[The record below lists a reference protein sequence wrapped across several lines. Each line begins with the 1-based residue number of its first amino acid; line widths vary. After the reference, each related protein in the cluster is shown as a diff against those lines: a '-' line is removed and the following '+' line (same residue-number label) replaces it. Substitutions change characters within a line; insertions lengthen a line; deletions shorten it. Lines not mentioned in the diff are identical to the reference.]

1 MSLRKIL
8 RGLTPPAL
16 TEFYRRARG
25 DFNSPWEGAYK
36 HYRDVPVSGGGY
48 ESEAVVAAMA
58 EHTRKLRE
66 TLAAGSEP
74 CEEDGDNIL
83 LPLLAAGSAEGRP
96 VRILDFGG
104 GMGEGYLRLKAAM
117 AGPVEYHIVELERNC
132 AEGRRLFEGAGDIF
146 FHNALPP
153 GLEKVDIVHINS
165 ALQYI
170 EDYAGLL
177 GRLADYRPLYILLV
191 RLSAVE
197 VPTFAAMQKNLEG
210 TRLPYW
216 FFELGE
222 IIRFLGGKGYRL
234 VYKKAAAKKYPQDG
248 LPPWQRLP
256 CGRMSN
262 LLFSRAGAGTGS
274 GN

>member
-25 DFNSPWEGAYK
+25 DFNSPWEGVYK
-36 HYRDVPVSGGGY
+36 NYRDVPASGGGY
-48 ESEAVVAAMA
+48 ESETVVSAMA
-58 EHTRKLRE
+58 EHTRKLKE
-66 TLAAGSEP
+66 TLAAGLEP
-74 CEEDGDNIL
+74 VEEFDGDNLL
-83 LPLLAAGSAEGRP
+83 LPLLAAGAAAERP

-132 AEGRRLFEGAGDIF
+132 AGGRRLFEGAGDIF
-146 FHNALPP
+146 FHTAFPAEPEN
-153 GLEKVDIVHINS
+153 VDIAHINS

-177 GRLADYRPLYILLV
+177 ARLAAYKPRYILLA

-197 VPTFAAMQKNLEG
+197 SPTFAALQKNLEG
-210 TRLPYW
+210 TTLPYW
-216 FFELGE
+216 FFNTGE
-222 IIRFLGGKGYRL
+222 IVQFLAAKGYRL
-234 VYKKAAAKKYPQDG
+234 AYKKPAAKQYPQDG
-248 LPPWQRLP
+248 LPPGHRLP
-256 CGRMSN
+256 GGRMSN
-262 LLFSRAGAGTGS
+262 LLFSRAGAGRQV
-274 GN
+274 

>member
-1 MSLRKIL
+1 VSFRKIL

-25 DFNSPWEGAYK
+25 DFDSPWEGVYK
-36 HYRDVPVSGGGY
+36 NYRDVPVSGGGY
-48 ESEAVVAAMA
+48 ESAAVVAAMA
-58 EHTRKLRE
+58 EHTRKLKE
-66 TLAAGSEP
+66 TLAAGLEP
-74 CEEDGDNIL
+74 CEEFDGDNSL

-104 GMGEGYLRLKAAM
+104 GMGEGYLRLKAVM
-117 AGPVEYHIVELERNC
+117 AGPVEYHIVELESNC
-132 AEGRRLFEGAGDIF
+132 AEGRKLFEGAGDIF
-146 FHNALPP
+146 FHEALPP

-177 GRLADYRPLYILLV
+177 GRLADYRPLHILLV

-222 IIRFLGGKGYRL
+222 ISRLLEKKGYRL
-234 VYKKAAAKKYPQDG
+234 VYKKPAAKKYPQDG
-248 LPPWQRLP
+248 LPPGQRLP
-256 CGRMSN
+256 GGRMSN
-262 LLFSRAGAGTGS
+262 LLFSRAAGQGI
-274 GN
+274 